1 MYNCIVLLVWGAAAF
16 LPVHSVTG
24 ADAAAAGT
32 REDRGTAV
40 EREAAALPVELI
52 QADSTDWRAIRSV
65 EEVWRFYPDRVRFLM
80 EQLDLDKAGLEKVR
94 VAVQKGDTVKA
105 AKALIAYYKESD
117 SGYWLRDT
125 AFDSITADDIQVA
138 NNLLEN
144 RVSFSG
150 EEVALPV
157 ADNEGWPWFYKGPEK
172 DSEFAYSLN
181 GHQYIISLLKA
192 WQKTNRE
199 EYVKKFD
206 RLLRDWIIH
215 NPLPSEQDSM
225 YMVLNTS
232 TETLDWRDI
241 TEVRWRDIEAGQRMG
256 ATWPQ
261 TFYGFQ
267 QSEAFL
273 PATRLLVLYSIAEH
287 AAYLREYHKEGHNW
301 TTMEM
306 NGLSLVGLAFPEF
319 RQAEAWSRY
328 ALEVMQKEI
337 NDQVYPDGTQTE
349 LSTKTQWVALRRFES
364 LADNF
369 MQAGQAVP
377 ESYVKRLE
385 EMYRY
390 LAYCMRP
397 DGHQP
402 LNNDSDREDLRPR
415 VLKAAEKYGRP
426 DWRWIATNG
435 GEGRQPE
442 GVPSAVF
449 PWAGIH
455 VMRDGWGP
463 QAQWAFFDTGPFGTG
478 HQHSD
483 KLHLSVS
490 AHGRDLLVDGGRY
503 THENYFSFDPT
514 TWRGYFRS
522 SFSHNVILVDGG
534 GQTSESNRAEAALV
548 SGVDYLNRPDFD
560 YARGTYGGAYAGV
573 AGQAAHTRAV
583 LYVRGRYWV
592 VVDRITTDRPREI
605 RALWHY
611 APGLPLQSDGRR
623 QVASTS
629 PGGANL
635 RITPAGPG
643 AVEWTLEMV
652 EGQTEPVIQGWYSE
666 TYGSKTP
673 NPTAVYRSDI
683 DGDATFAWVL
693 TPAGGAVPPV
703 EATLLEADPRQARIR
718 VEVEG
723 EPPVTATIPLREDA
737 SPAIEIEGE

>member
-1 MYNCIVLLVWGAAAF
+1 MYNWMVLLLWGVAF
-16 LPVHSVTG
+16 VPVHPVTG
-24 ADAAAAGT
+24 MHTAAEGT
-32 REDRGTAV
+32 EKGNMEKGPV
-40 EREAAALPVELI
+40 LQPVELF

-65 EEVWRFYPDRVRFLM
+65 EEVWRAYPDRVRFLM

-94 VAVQKGDTVKA
+94 VAVQKGDTVEA
-105 AKALIAYYKESD
+105 AKALIAYYKESN
-117 SGYWLRDT
+117 SGFWLRDM
-125 AFDSITADDIQVA
+125 AFESIAGTDIREA

-150 EEVALPV
+150 EDVALPV
-157 ADNEGWPWFYKGPEK
+157 ADNGGWPWYYKGPEK

-206 RLLRDWIIH
+206 RLLRNWIIH

-267 QSEAFL
+267 QSGAFL
-273 PATRLLVLYSIAEH
+273 PATRLLMLWSIAEH
-287 AAYLREYHKEGHNW
+287 AAYLRAYHKEGHNW

-319 RQAEAWSRY
+319 QQAEAWSRY

-337 NDQVYPDGTQTE
+337 NNQVYPDGTQTE
-349 LSTKTQWVALRRFES
+349 LSTKTQWVALKRFES

-369 MQAGQAVP
+369 GQAGQAVP
-377 ESYVKRLE
+377 GSYVERLE
-385 EMYRY
+385 QMYRY
-390 LAYCMRP
+390 LAYSMRP

-415 VLKAAEKYGRP
+415 VLEAAGTYGRP

-435 GEGRQPE
+435 REGQPPG

-463 QAQWAFFDTGPFGTG
+463 QAQWGFFDTGPFGTG

-490 AHGRDLLVDGGRY
+490 AYGRDLLVDGGRY

-548 SGVDYLNRPDFD
+548 SGDDYLNRPGFD
-560 YARGTYGGAYAGV
+560 YARGTYGGAYAGA
-573 AGQAAHTRAV
+573 AGGAAHTRAV

-592 VVDRITTDRPREI
+592 VVDRIATDRPREI
-605 RALWHY
+605 QALWHY
-611 APGLPLQSDGRR
+611 APGLPLQSEGHR
-623 QVASTS
+623 QVVSTS

-643 AVEWTLEMV
+643 AMEWTLEVV

-666 TYGSKTP
+666 TYGRKTP
-673 NPTAVYRSDI
+673 NPTAVYRAEI
-683 DGDATFAWVL
+683 DGDVVFGWVL
-693 TPAGGAVPPV
+693 TPAGGEVPPV
-703 EATLLEADPRQARIR
+703 RATLLEATPRQARIR

-723 EPPVTATIPLREDA
+723 EPPVTATVPLQEGL
-737 SPAIEIEGE
+737 SPLVETE